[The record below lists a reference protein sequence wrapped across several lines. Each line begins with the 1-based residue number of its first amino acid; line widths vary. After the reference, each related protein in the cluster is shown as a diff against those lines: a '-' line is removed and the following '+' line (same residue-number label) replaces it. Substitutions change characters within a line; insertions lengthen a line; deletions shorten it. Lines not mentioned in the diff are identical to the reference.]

1 MNETIEIDKV
11 GAINH
16 LSIPLPEGGGLVVL
30 KGRNGAGK
38 STAIKSV
45 ESLYDPIARK
55 SLETSDRSID
65 PGTIHGKGVR
75 VKLGKSKSTIGELVC
90 DSIDGGLDPSVF
102 VDPGIKD
109 EVKADAKRLHVL
121 VRLSG
126 LKILKSDWM
135 SLTGGKY
142 EDLVQADPIE
152 TADRIRRAIHTEAKM
167 LEEQIEKRSREADA
181 LIRPAMDQDLS
192 LAEKADTFADLLDQL
207 RKDLFSAAI
216 ENKNAIEQN
225 AKVTEAKLKL
235 DGIARPVP
243 VSEVESELESHNR
256 GILILESEMED
267 LGRELKRKEID
278 LQEMKFRKEQFETQ
292 LENSRRLQKLIDDLE
307 SSAALEIQPTI
318 EVSDIEARIA
328 KGTRLHEQALL
339 AKKVRDDLIKG
350 DAIKAELEKE
360 KTEAKKLREV
370 ARGTDSIFGRQLSS
384 MGFTDVIVDDGRL
397 KVKSDRGLEL
407 VSELS
412 DGERWRLAIK
422 VAANGLGE
430 GAILPVEQAA
440 YEGLDPENRL
450 LIRDLARKK
459 KIVIVTAL
467 ASDEELT
474 AEVVQ

>member
-55 SLETSDRSID
+55 GLETSDKSID

-142 EDLVQADPIE
+142 EELVQADPIE

-192 LAEKADTFADLLDQL
+192 LADKADTFADLLDQL
-207 RKDLFSAAI
+207 RNSRFSAEI
-216 ENKNAIEQN
+216 ENTLADEQN
-225 AKVTEAKLKL
+225 AKVTEAKFKL
-235 DGIARPVP
+235 EGMPRFDIEDIQKKADEHSKQV
-243 VSEVESELESHNR
+243 EVEYSRKQELEAELSKSEK
-256 GILILESEMED
+256 LLSEME
-267 LGRELKRKEID
+267 
-278 LQEMKFRKEQFETQ
+278 FRSKQFAEQLVNAKKMEDMI
-292 LENSRRLQKLIDDLE
+292 KDLE

-318 EVSDIEARIA
+318 DVSEIEARIA
-328 KGTRLHEQALL
+328 KGTEVHRQAVI
-339 AKKVRDDLIKG
+339 AKETRDNQLKG
-350 DAIKAELEKE
+350 ESIRAELEKE
-360 KTEAKKLREV
+360 KAEAKKLREV

-384 MGFTDVIVDDGRL
+384 MGFSDVIVDDGRL
-397 KVKSDRGLEL
+397 KVNSDRGLEL

-412 DGERWRLAIK
+412 DGERWKLAIK

-450 LIRDLARKK
+450 LIRDLAREK

>member
-55 SLETSDRSID
+55 GLETSDKSID

-192 LAEKADTFADLLDQL
+192 LADKADTFADLLDQL

-235 DGIARPVP
+235 DGIARPVS
-243 VSEVESELESHNR
+243 VSEVESELEGHNK
-256 GILILESEMED
+256 GIRILESEMED
-267 LGRELKRKEID
+267 LGRELKKKEID

-292 LENSRRLQKLIDDLE
+292 IENSRRLQKLIDDLE

-318 EVSDIEARIA
+318 DVSEIEARIA
-328 KGTRLHEQALL
+328 KGTEVHRQAVI
-339 AKKVRDDLIKG
+339 AKEVRDNQLKG
-350 DAIKAELEKE
+350 ESVKAELEKE

>member
-1 MNETIEIDKV
+1 
-11 GAINH
+11 
-16 LSIPLPEGGGLVVL
+16 
-30 KGRNGAGK
+30 
-38 STAIKSV
+38 
-45 ESLYDPIARK
+45 
-55 SLETSDRSID
+55 
-65 PGTIHGKGVR
+65 
-75 VKLGKSKSTIGELVC
+75 
-90 DSIDGGLDPSVF
+90 
-102 VDPGIKD
+102 
-109 EVKADAKRLHVL
+109 
-121 VRLSG
+121 
-126 LKILKSDWM
+126 M

-192 LAEKADTFADLLDQL
+192 LADKADTFADLLDQL

-235 DGIARPVP
+235 DGIARPVS
-243 VSEVESELESHNR
+243 VSEVESELEGHNK
-256 GILILESEMED
+256 GIRILESEMED
-267 LGRELKRKEID
+267 LGRELKKKEID

-292 LENSRRLQKLIDDLE
+292 IENSRRLQKLIDDLE

-318 EVSDIEARIA
+318 DVSEIEARIA
-328 KGTRLHEQALL
+328 KGTEVHRQAVI
-339 AKKVRDDLIKG
+339 AKEVRDNQLKG
-350 DAIKAELEKE
+350 ESVKAELEKE